1 MSDGRNVQENAPSV
15 MNNMESTLQSL
26 QLRTIL
32 LVSCYLV
39 LRSSAS
45 SLCPVSWRK
54 VLALQCVL
62 SFITIWAST
71 KGGCVLSN
79 RFCCKRGIH
88 MECISLINFQQ
99 IICFSFFQ
107 LTLTVLLPCFGGDF
121 MLLRLV
127 QNCRFRHT
135 RLYRPCIFHVFCSC
149 PR

>member
-1 MSDGRNVQENAPSV
+1 MSDGGNVQENAPSV
-15 MNNMESTLQSL
+15 MNKMESTLQGL

-32 LVSCYLV
+32 LVSCYLL
-39 LRSSAS
+39 LRSSAPN
-45 SLCPVSWRK
+45 LCPVSWKK
-54 VLALQCVL
+54 VLALLCVL

-79 RFCCKRGIH
+79 RLCCKRGIH
-88 MECISLINFQQ
+88 KECISLINFQQ

-107 LTLTVLLPCFGGDF
+107 LTLTVLLPCFVGDF

-135 RLYRPCIFHVFCSC
+135 R
-149 PR
+149 